1 MEVLRSAKGLLLQSL
16 AQEGVTVDPVSLT
29 ATLSP
34 SPSTASAW
42 HPSSGVNGTRAGT
55 GTKYSYS
62 NVSAPSSRTFRRAE
76 AVRSLLQEEL
86 SDLLRD
92 VIVPVS
98 HETLFRCALLAVLL
112 IGLDCTTLLFRCL
125 GCL

>member
-1 MEVLRSAKGLLLQSL
+1 MKVERLLRESCMEVLRSAKGLLLQSL

-29 ATLSP
+29 ATLTP

-42 HPSSGVNGTRAGT
+42 HSSSG
-55 GTKYSYS
+55 TKCSYS
-62 NVSAPSSRTFRRAE
+62 NVCAPSSRTFRRAE
-76 AVRSLLQEEL
+76 AVRCLLQEEL

-98 HETLFRCALLAVLL
+98 HHILFNRIALTVHSVPLS
-112 IGLDCTTLLFRCL
+112 IL
-125 GCL
+125 GGWT